1 MQPLPSFWRSDKGLM
16 ALLLC
21 LVATLFIAPPLMS
34 AGIIGPIVFDIFF
47 GLVLVSGVSA
57 IAKHRGATIL
67 AALVAGLALA
77 TRAASEFSPSEG
89 LASANVWLSLLALL
103 LVTVLTLAQVFR
115 AGPITIDRIAGA
127 IAAYLLL
134 GFTWA
139 FAYELTLLRF
149 PDAIRFAEVMDHR
162 MDHRIALVYY
172 SFVTLT
178 TVGYGDITP
187 VAPLARSIAACE
199 ALVGQLFPAILI
211 ARLVSMEIAGRERH
225 RFDPED
231 QQKK

>member
-21 LVATLFIAPPLMS
+21 LVATLFIAPPLMT
-34 AGIIGPIVFDIFF
+34 AGIIGPLVFDVFF
-47 GLVLVSGVSA
+47 GLILVSGVA
-57 IAKHRGATIL
+57 ALAKRRGATIL
-67 AALVAGLALA
+67 AAIVAGFAMA
-77 TRAASEFSPSEG
+77 TRVATSFNPSEI
-89 LASANVWLSLLALL
+89 LARANIWLSMLCV
-103 LVTVLTLAQVFR
+103 LVLTILTLAQVFR

-139 FAYELTLLRF
+139 FAYELVLTRF
-149 PDAIRFAEVMDHR
+149 PDAIHFVEVIDHR
-162 MDHRIALVYY
+162 MDQRLALIYY

-225 RFDPED
+225 RVESENAS
-231 QQKK
+231 KK

>member
-1 MQPLPSFWRSDKGLM
+1 MQPLPSFWRSDKGLT

-21 LVATLFIAPPLMS
+21 LVATIFVAPPLMT

-47 GLVLVSGVSA
+47 GLILVSGVA
-57 IAKHRGATIL
+57 ALARRRGATIL
-67 AALVAGLALA
+67 AALVAVLVMTTRVA
-77 TRAASEFSPSEG
+77 TSFNPSET
-89 LASANVWLSLLALL
+89 LASVNAWLSMLSLLLL
-103 LVTVLTLAQVFR
+103 TVLTLAQVFR
-115 AGPITIDRIAGA
+115 AGPITTGRIAGA

-139 FAYELTLLRF
+139 FAYELVLFRF
-149 PDAIRFAEVMDHR
+149 PDAIRFVEVMDHR
-162 MDHRIALVYY
+162 MDQRIALVYF

-187 VAPLARSIAACE
+187 VATLARSIAECE

-211 ARLVSMEIAGRERH
+211 ARLVSMEISERELR
-225 RFDPED
+225 RIESKDDP
-231 QQKK
+231 KK